1 MEQKIQQV
9 ALTEKECLYLTVLLM
24 EEIDRLENK
33 EKPSVFHGVRL
44 STYMRLFEKFDQIS
58 K

>member
-1 MEQKIQQV
+1 MNKVLDVQ
-9 ALTEKECLYLTVLLM
+9 LTEKECLYLTVLLM